1 MYKSQES
8 YKLILLFIHLLLGYL
23 LSSFTNYNLSTF
35 LGIIIIITGS
45 YYILSMPDPKNQ
57 YPLLFSAYIVGLEV
71 LLRMT
76 DAKLFWEFGK
86 YSVIFFIL
94 LGVVRQRQLLNIF
107 PQIG

>member
-57 YPLLFSAYIVGLEV
+57 YPILFSAYIVGLESG
-71 LLRMT
+71 L
-76 DAKLFWEFGK
+76 DGK
-86 YSVIFFIL
+86 ND
-94 LGVVRQRQLLNIF
+94 LLNF
-107 PQIG
+107 QDPLGES